1 MIRIFGRG
9 CFYSMRSDD
18 VYALQISLTYAETN
32 DIVKFCF
39 ELRYRFVCL
48 RCDSLSLVTCFCV
61 NIFIRLMVG
70 KCEAMKMKSETE
82 STKKNTSLKEKIPYQ

>member
-1 MIRIFGRG
+1 MQKRDLQMFHSFLSIMMIRIFGRG

-48 RCDSLSLVTCFCV
+48 RCDSLSISRYMLLRKYFYSAH
-61 NIFIRLMVG
+61 G
-70 KCEAMKMKSETE
+70 WKMRSDENE
-82 STKKNTSLKEKIPYQ
+82 I